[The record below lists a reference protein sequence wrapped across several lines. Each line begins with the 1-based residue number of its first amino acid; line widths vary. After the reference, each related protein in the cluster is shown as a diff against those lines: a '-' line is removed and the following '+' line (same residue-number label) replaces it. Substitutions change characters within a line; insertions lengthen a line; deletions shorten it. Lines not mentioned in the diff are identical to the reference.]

1 MKSLKSAILTTPK
14 WAVVDISDFNYTK
27 LYCVKLADRHSK
39 VKSSVFA
46 TKKKMKNKK
55 KKSKKSQA

>member
-27 LYCVKLADRHSK
+27 LQYDAYIIDLNEFYQFLRLIWLYDDL
-39 VKSSVFA
+39 
-46 TKKKMKNKK
+46 T
-55 KKSKKSQA
+55 